1 MRAPALVAH
10 CAAPLAALDAQ
21 LHQLVGRLTPS
32 QEELAAYDT
41 ALQEVSELVAC
52 RWPDAK
58 VHLFGKSQG
67 FGSVHAWCRAH
78 RPWQC
83 RCSLAGP

>member
-10 CAAPLAALDAQ
+10 CAAPFAALDAQ

-32 QEELAAYDT
+32 QEELAAYDR
-41 ALQEVSELVAC
+41 ALQEVSELVAG

-58 VHLFGKSQG
+58 VHLFGESQG
-67 FGSVHAWCRAH
+67 FRD
-78 RPWQC
+78 
-83 RCSLAGP
+83 AGT